1 MINVDSLPRVCNTL
15 YFSSHKVSL
24 NDYGRQF
31 FFWLENPEWKCLGK
45 KLNHSTII
53 LLVKCN
59 ETHSNNCIYL
69 IRHRCLMVF
78 EHFFKKNSIIFH
90 LLLRKMGPASANI
103 FQLEINSTDC
113 RIFYSFFFGCFF
125 FQPKLFKL
133 WTNNENVR
141 RTAQRVYFLKFIFR
155 DEFLPE

>member
-1 MINVDSLPRVCNTL
+1 MSILCLVFATHCISLHIKFLSMIMVDN
-15 YFSSHKVSL
+15 
-24 NDYGRQF
+24 F

-45 KLNHSTII
+45 KLNQSTII

-78 EHFFKKNSIIFH
+78 EHFFFKKNSIIFH

>member
-1 MINVDSLPRVCNTL
+1 MSILCLVFATHCISLHIKFLSMIMVDN
-15 YFSSHKVSL
+15 
-24 NDYGRQF
+24 F

-125 FQPKLFKL
+125 FNQSYL
-133 WTNNENVR
+133 NYE
-141 RTAQRVYFLKFIFR
+141 RTMKTCAALHSACIF
-155 DEFLPE
+155 